1 MHDDEDDYTV
11 EMWKE
16 LTATSIAM
24 LVLGIFML
32 VVYIVMAVAVGVVA
46 MLPIACLYYGF
57 NLPLT
62 TSLIIGA
69 PISAIFVYV
78 VIKDM

>member
-11 EMWKE
+11 EMWME
-16 LTATSIAM
+16 LTATMIAM
-24 LVLGIFML
+24 LIFGIFTIIT
-32 VVYIVMAVAVGVVA
+32 YIVMAVAVGVVA

-57 NLPLT
+57 NMPLT